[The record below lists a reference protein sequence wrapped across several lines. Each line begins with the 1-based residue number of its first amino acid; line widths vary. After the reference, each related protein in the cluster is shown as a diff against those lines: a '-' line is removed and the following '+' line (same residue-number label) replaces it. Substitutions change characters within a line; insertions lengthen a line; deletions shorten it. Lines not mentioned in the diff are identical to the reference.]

1 MTEGWNGRGQ
11 IPCGCRNFHSNPKS
25 TNYFDIMLRKLLYC
39 GAIVALLA
47 SCNEDFDDWAQP
59 QTNEQQEAMNI
70 VATALNENL
79 TVNLAEAEEEYIKI
93 TDIDIDAPEGF
104 TLDKLVAYVLFEAEE
119 EGAQGEMVPIE
130 ITSTGT
136 VAKEQL
142 QSIITNHYGKRP
154 DEREAKM
161 VIYAKMK
168 APAGTTTVNSNQV
181 VVNLKVT
188 PEAPVIDS
196 AYYLVGD
203 MLSWGADN
211 MLQFNHSDADV
222 YEDPVFTVIVTTT
235 AENQYWKIIPQSNVD
250 GDFWSNPGVVGPA
263 IDGDASTEGTLVN
276 QDAQAGKIEQPGKYR
291 ITINMMDYTYKIE
304 QILFED
310 FVYFIGATDGW
321 QASEQRLKLQNEE
334 GLYTGYVYC
343 ADPNGWGNCFKFQRA
358 PGSWDNEI
366 NSGTFTTIDGDF
378 GYHDGDSNIQANA
391 GEGVYYVQLDLGNL
405 TLSATKVNLMGI
417 IGDFNSWGGD
427 VEMTWNPSE
436 YCFEASRLSIAEC
449 EWKFRVNGGW
459 GINLGGDAADLVQ
472 DGGNL
477 FSSAEIVRLYP
488 TRRDNDNIYAQ
499 VSY

>member
-1 MTEGWNGRGQ
+1 
-11 IPCGCRNFHSNPKS
+11 
-25 TNYFDIMLRKLLYC
+25 MLRKLLYC

-235 AENQYWKIIPQSNVD
+235 AENQYWQIIPQSNVD

-321 QASEQRLKLQNEE
+321 KASEQRLKLQNEE

-343 ADPNGWGNCFKFQRA
+343 ADPNGWGNCFKFQRV

-366 NSGTFTTIDGDF
+366 NSGTFTIIDGDF

-449 EWKFRVNGGW
+449 AWKFRVNGGW
-459 GINLGGDAADLVQ
+459 GINLGGDVTDLVH
-472 DGGNL
+472 DGGNI